1 MQTTISPIIK
11 ANELIASFENENFI
25 FVDASSSLNAK
36 MNFEKLPF
44 ENKIL
49 IDLNTDLADIK
60 QDVANGGRH
69 PLPKVKD
76 FVQTISKLGITPES
90 NLVVFDDKNGSNA
103 AARFW
108 WMMKAIGHEK
118 IRVLDGGIQ
127 EILKLEY
134 QGIKKNKSSSCTIN
148 RLYDRDCSW
157 KHLTVDIKDVEMALQ
172 SPDFLVIDVRE
183 EKRYLGVHEPID
195 LVAGHIP
202 GAINFPFTENL
213 DTNGCFLSPEA
224 LKLKYEK
231 CLNHVKSE
239 NVILHCGSGVTACHS
254 ILAMNYA
261 GLPMSKLYVGSWSE
275 WSRNNK
281 PIATD
286 KND

>member
-1 MQTTISPIIK
+1 MQTTTSPIIK
-11 ANELIASFENENFI
+11 ANELIAYFENGNFI
-25 FVDASSSLNAK
+25 FVDASSGSNAK

-44 ENKIL
+44 DNKIFV
-49 IDLNTDLADIK
+49 DLNTDLADIK
-60 QDVANGGRH
+60 QDVSKGGRH

-118 IRVLDGGIQ
+118 LRVLDGGIQ
-127 EILKLEY
+127 EILNLGY
-134 QGIKKNKSSSCTIN
+134 QGIEKNKTSNGTNDRS
-148 RLYDRDCSW
+148 YDVDHSW
-157 KHLTVDIKDVEMALQ
+157 KHLTVDITAVEMASQ
-172 SPDFLVIDVRE
+172 SVDYLVIDVRE

-213 DTNGCFLSPEA
+213 DENGCFLSPE
-224 LKLKYEK
+224 KLIVKYEK
-231 CLNHVKSE
+231 CLNNIKSE
-239 NVILHCGSGVTACHS
+239 NVIFHCGSGVTACHS

-261 GLPMSKLYVGSWSE
+261 RLPMPKLYVGSWSE

-286 KND
+286 RND